1 MVPVLLLA
9 NLLLASRPY
18 QSQPQRVPASH
29 RRPGQYAKRIGMIAT
44 ARQMTRQQRHFE
56 DYTNNNN
63 NDDPIINTN
72 NTIMNHYLLQ
82 RFRKFRTTIHHAP
95 QIERIYLLSDLHCD
109 YASNRN
115 WLRSICCEDDGS
127 KDDDKSMI
135 LIAGDVSHN
144 LSILEWTFV
153 TLKCKFHEVG
163 FVFGNH
169 DVWLDKP
176 KKHRMQISTKLDSD
190 DVNEND
196 DVTTDKTN
204 VNLPVIVKVK
214 GDGCVDSIDKLE
226 KILELCRKHNVRYGP
241 VKIQDE
247 QSSSSLYV
255 IPLLSWY
262 HSSFDTEPSIR
273 GWGGIPSA
281 RNVVADYKRAVWP
294 SPLIDNREKNDDS
307 ILAQFMDD
315 LNDVLFDYN
324 YDSFIQSSDVE
335 KKSNS
340 ISILTYSHFLP
351 RIELLPEKRY
361 LTLPT
366 LHSCVGST
374 YLEERLRNIHHH
386 CHNHHSKQFSR
397 QYKNNNTT
405 VLPMQLQQH
414 LHAFGHS
421 HLAWDQT
428 IDNVRYVHVPLAYP
442 KEWEQR
448 RRSLEIGTMVI
459 GKDGTDNDD
468 DRFPVCIWERPSEK
482 ENNDTTSSTTNIGF
496 PGEWLGGWWSKYYHV
511 TERRPYRNWELAP
524 WAAKRYR
531 KLEGGLIEDFDHAK
545 VSLSLES
552 QHR

>member
-18 QSQPQRVPASH
+18 QSQPQRVPAH
-29 RRPGQYAKRIGMIAT
+29 HCRPGQYAKRIGTIAT

-56 DYTNNNN
+56 DYTNNNS
-63 NDDPIINTN
+63 NDDPITNTN
-72 NTIMNHYLLQ
+72 NTIMHHHLLQ
-82 RFRKFRTTIHHAP
+82 RFRKYRTAIHHAP

-115 WLRSICCEDDGS
+115 WLRSICCDDNGS
-127 KDDDKSMI
+127 KEDDDKSMI

-153 TLKCKFHEVG
+153 TLKCKFNEVG

-176 KKHRMQISTKLDSD
+176 KKHCMQISTKLDSD
-190 DVNEND
+190 DENVD
-196 DVTTDKTN
+196 NVTTDTTKN
-204 VNLPVIVKVK
+204 VNLPVIVKGK
-214 GDGCVDSIDKLE
+214 GDGCADSIDKLE

-241 VKIQDE
+241 VKIQNE
-247 QSSSSLYV
+247 QSSSALYV
-255 IPLLSWY
+255 IPMLSWY

-281 RNVVADYKRAVWP
+281 RNVVADCKRAVWP
-294 SPLIDNREKNDDS
+294 SPLIDNQEKNDDS
-307 ILAQFMDD
+307 MLAQFMDD
-315 LNDVLFDYN
+315 LNDVLFDCN
-324 YDSFIQSSDVE
+324 DYDSFVQSSDVE
-335 KKSNS
+335 EKSNS

-374 YLEERLRNIHHH
+374 YLEERLRNIHYHA
-386 CHNHHSKQFSR
+386 KQFSR
-397 QYKNNNTT
+397 QYKNDNAT
-405 VLPMQLQQH
+405 VLPMQQQQH

-428 IDNVRYVHVPLAYP
+428 IDNV
-442 KEWEQR
+442 
-448 RRSLEIGTMVI
+448 
-459 GKDGTDNDD
+459 
-468 DRFPVCIWERPSEK
+468 
-482 ENNDTTSSTTNIGF
+482 
-496 PGEWLGGWWSKYYHV
+496 
-511 TERRPYRNWELAP
+511 
-524 WAAKRYR
+524 
-531 KLEGGLIEDFDHAK
+531 
-545 VSLSLES
+545 
-552 QHR
+552 

>member
-18 QSQPQRVPASH
+18 QSQPQRLPDNHCRQAQCAKCIGTIAS
-29 RRPGQYAKRIGMIAT
+29 
-44 ARQMTRQQRHFE
+44 ARQMTRQHCFE
-56 DYTNNNN
+56 DYTNNNS
-63 NDDPIINTN
+63 NDDPMTSTN
-72 NTIMNHYLLQ
+72 NTKNHHLLQ
-82 RFRKFRTTIHHAP
+82 RFRKFRTAIHHAP

-115 WLRSICCEDDGS
+115 WLRSICFNDNGSKEDDDN
-127 KDDDKSMI
+127 KATMI

-176 KKHRMQISTKLDSD
+176 KKHCMQISTKLDSD
-190 DVNEND
+190 DD
-196 DVTTDKTN
+196 DNVTTDKTKN
-204 VNLPVIVKVK
+204 VNLPVIVKGK

-226 KILELCRKHNVRYGP
+226 KILELCKKHNVRYGP
-241 VKIQDE
+241 VKIQNE
-247 QSSSSLYV
+247 QSSSLYV

-273 GWGGIPSA
+273 GWAGIPSA

-294 SPLIDNREKNDDS
+294 SPLIDNHLWEKNDDS
-307 ILAQFMDD
+307 MLAQFMDD
-315 LNDVLFDYN
+315 LNDVLFDYDN
-324 YDSFIQSSDVE
+324 LIQSTDDE

-351 RIELLPEKRY
+351 RIELVPEKRY

-386 CHNHHSKQFSR
+386 CHNNHDKQLSR
-397 QYKNNNTT
+397 QYKNNNTI
-405 VLPMQLQQH
+405 VLPMQQQQH

-459 GKDGTDNDD
+459 GKDGTDNDN
-468 DRFPVCIWERPSEK
+468 RFPVCIWEKPSKK
-482 ENNDTTSSTTNIGF
+482 ENDDTTSSTTNIGF
-496 PGEWLGGWWSKYYHV
+496 PGEWLGGWW
-511 TERRPYRNWELAP
+511 
-524 WAAKRYR
+524 
-531 KLEGGLIEDFDHAK
+531 
-545 VSLSLES
+545 
-552 QHR
+552 